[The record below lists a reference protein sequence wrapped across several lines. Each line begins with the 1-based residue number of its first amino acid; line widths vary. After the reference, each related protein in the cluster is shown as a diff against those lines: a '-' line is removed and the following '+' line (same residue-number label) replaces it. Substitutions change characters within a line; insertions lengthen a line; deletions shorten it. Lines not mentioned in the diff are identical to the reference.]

1 MSMVDLDE
9 ALKIIAENADQA
21 WFAGPRDETL
31 ILSAEHVLAGRLP
44 PTYRAFVS
52 SLGAGNF
59 GALEVYG
66 VIDQEFGA
74 STVPNGVWLT
84 LNERRENGLPSEYA
98 IIGSS
103 GDGGWYCVELGDQES
118 PVFLHWAGA
127 APEPRQHIATDFGAF
142 FLNGVR
148 EQI

>member
-9 ALKIIAENADQA
+9 ALKIIAGHADQA
-21 WFAGPRDETL
+21 LFAGPRDETL
-31 ILSAEHVLAGRLP
+31 ILSAEHALAGRLP
-44 PTYRAFVS
+44 PTYRAFVG

-66 VIDQEFGA
+66 VIDQDFED
-74 STVPNGVWLT
+74 STIPNGVWLT
-84 LNERRENGLPSEYA
+84 LSERRKSGLPSEYA

-103 GDGGWYCVELGDQES
+103 GDGGWYCIELGGQES
-118 PVFLHWAGA
+118 PVFLCSIGA
-127 APEPRQHIATDFGAF
+127 APESRQHIATDFGAF

>member
-9 ALKIIAENADQA
+9 ALKIIAENADRA
-21 WFAGPRDETL
+21 FFAGPRDETL
-31 ILSAEHVLAGRLP
+31 ILSAEHALSGSLP

-59 GALEVYG
+59 GAFEVYG
-66 VIDQEFGA
+66 VIDREFED
-74 STVPNGVWLT
+74 STIPNGVWLT
-84 LNERRENGLPSEYA
+84 LSERQENGVPSDYA
-98 IIGSS
+98 IVGAS
-103 GDGGWYCVELGDQES
+103 GDGGWYCIELGDRES
-118 PVFLHWAGA
+118 PVFLCAVGA
-127 APEPRQHIATDFGAF
+127 APEARQRVATDFGAF